1 MDISGK
7 QSIFKRVIVYE
18 TIAFSVI
25 IILIWLDEIIDIPDL
40 LLGAEETPPNW
51 RESLFESVCII
62 ILFMVIIRFTSSLFK
77 RMRYLEGILP
87 VCASC
92 KRIRDEEGNWHQIES
107 YVRERSDADFSHGIC
122 PECREKLYPEFS
134 TDKEE

>member
-7 QSIFKRVIVYE
+7 HSIFKRVIAYE

-40 LLGAEETPPNW
+40 FLGAEETPPNW

-62 ILFMVIIRFTSSLFK
+62 ILCVVIIRFTSRLFK

-92 KRIRDEEGNWHQIES
+92 KRIRDEEGKWHQIES
-107 YVRERSDADFSHGIC
+107 YIRERSDADFSHGIC
-122 PECREKLYPEFS
+122 PECREKLYPEYN

>member
-7 QSIFKRVIVYE
+7 HSIFNRVIACE

-25 IILIWLDEIIDIPDL
+25 ILLIWLDEIIDIPDL
-40 LLGAEETPPNW
+40 LLGGEATPPYW

-62 ILFMVIIRFTSSLFK
+62 ILGAVIIRFTRCLFQ

-92 KRIRDEEGNWHQIES
+92 KKIGDEEGNWRPIES
-107 YVRERSDADFSHGIC
+107 YVHERSEAEFSHGIC
-122 PECREKLYPEFS
+122 PECKEELYPELD
-134 TDKEE
+134 THEHK

>member
-7 QSIFKRVIVYE
+7 HTIFKRMIAYE

-25 IILIWLDEIIDIPDL
+25 ILLIWLDEIIDIPDL

-62 ILFMVIIRFTSSLFK
+62 ILGVIIIRFTSILFQ

-107 YVRERSDADFSHGIC
+107 YVHERSDAEFSHGIC